1 MADFTEVVDGPASFF
16 RRIRKGVTDSVS
28 RPVPGLVRVIK
39 TTDVARNGLPSDRN
53 RSDSD
58 GKSVGSS
65 SNPSSNSSSSP
76 SFSSTPP
83 PKYYRLE
90 QFDNILGGENID
102 LNQLR
107 KLSWNGVPPQYRT
120 MVWQLLL
127 GYLPTN
133 KRYYHASHI
142 LMIRFAAIPGL

>member
-1 MADFTEVVDGPASFF
+1 MADFSDVMDGPANFF
-16 RRIRKGVTDSVS
+16 RRFRKGVTDSVS
-28 RPVPGLVRVIK
+28 RPVPGRGTRASDISQ
-39 TTDVARNGLPSDRN
+39 NSNSSDR
-53 RSDSD
+53 SSVDAD
-58 GKSVGSS
+58 GKSVGGTGSS
-65 SNPSSNSSSSP
+65 SNS
-76 SFSSTPP
+76 SSTPP

-102 LNQLR
+102 LTALR

-133 KRYYHASHI
+133 KR
-142 LMIRFAAIPGL
+142 LEF